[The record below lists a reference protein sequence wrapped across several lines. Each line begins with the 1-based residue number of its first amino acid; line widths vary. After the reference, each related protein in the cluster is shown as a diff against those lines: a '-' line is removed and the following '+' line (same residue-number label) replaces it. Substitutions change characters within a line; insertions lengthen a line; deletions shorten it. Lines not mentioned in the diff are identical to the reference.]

1 MSTPKR
7 LGLQLL
13 AVTPFGISLSV
24 CGIEGW
30 KLWLL
35 ILTSYISAKLF
46 ISLEER
52 GRSDR

>member
-13 AVTPFGISLSV
+13 AAAPFGISLSV

-30 KLWLL
+30 KWWLL
-35 ILTSYISAKLF
+35 TLTGFISAKLF
-46 ISLEER
+46 FLLEER
-52 GRSDR
+52 P